1 MRGVGLKR
9 ALIFAAALV
18 LAAAPAMAA
27 PTRRP
32 ATAKS
37 SHAARASSHAKAIHA
52 KAGRD
57 RGARPTRAAM
67 VTCARLAK
75 PKRAACLRRHPP
87 TPVHPQ
93 IALKPFNIPT
103 PLPDSALPESGRG
116 VTHGVYASC
125 GDAPDAFVKAAA
137 VNAKTLDT
145 LEWAPFGAPEH
156 GWQVYD
162 LLIGREIG
170 TSCGS
175 GTPVYAQKLAAF
187 QARYQLP
194 ADGVMTPA
202 TFEVF
207 KGVLQ
212 EKRSFVMDRV
222 HGICPDA
229 PADAQ
234 LVVVPK
240 SAETF
245 EREDR
250 KMRADVW
257 AAYSR
262 MVAAAR
268 AELPALAAD
277 PKALTIF
284 SAYRSPESDAARCDA
299 QGNCDGLRRAV
310 CSAHRTG
317 AAMDLNVGWIPGVA
331 ADSTTPENRLLQT
344 RMPAYRWL
352 VANAARFGF
361 VNYPYEP
368 WHWEYVGDPALA
380 AATPPHGSPEGRA
393 QPTVSDPA
401 RLKPVSP
408 PPPAASTQ
416 APAATK

>member
-1 MRGVGLKR
+1 MAKPARAKPHAAAKSVHGVKAVKHGQTVHGKPAHEKPGR
-9 ALIFAAALV
+9 PTHAALV
-18 LAAAPAMAA
+18 SCGRLS
-27 PTRRP
+27 
-32 ATAKS
+32 KS
-37 SHAARASSHAKAIHA
+37 
-52 KAGRD
+52 
-57 RGARPTRAAM
+57 
-67 VTCARLAK
+67 
-75 PKRAACLRRHPP
+75 KRAACLRRHPP
-87 TPVHPQ
+87 TATHPQ
-93 IALKPFNIPT
+93 IALKPFNLPT
-103 PLPDSALPESGRG
+103 PLPDAVMPSAEPA
-116 VTHGVYASC
+116 VTHGAYASC
-125 GDAPDAFVKAAA
+125 GDAPAAYVKAAA

-170 TSCGS
+170 TTCGS
-175 GTPVYAQKLAAF
+175 GTPAYAQKLAAF

-194 ADGVMTPA
+194 ADGVMSPA

-212 EKRSFVMDRV
+212 EKRAFVMDRV

-240 SAETF
+240 AAETF

-268 AELPALAAD
+268 AELPAVAAD

-368 WHWEYVGDPALA
+368 WHWEYVGDAALA
-380 AATPPHGSPEGRA
+380 EARPASVPAVQKSPSTAAA
-393 QPTVSDPA
+393 
-401 RLKPVSP
+401 P
-408 PPPAASTQ
+408 PPSSAPAASSST
-416 APAATK
+416 PSATK